1 MKLVYIDWRQKIM
14 YGIWNSMEKKFQ
26 FGIREISKSKA
37 QRKLFEKIGYDSY
50 KWRFDVRRIPE
61 K

>member
-1 MKLVYIDWRQKIM
+1 M